1 MSDFRMYSLMD
12 FIQDTDFIRWV
23 QERRSS
29 DCDFW
34 EEWLSLHPDKRPLI
48 EEARRLLES
57 IEITQKIISREE
69 IQQETQKLLGSIGAE
84 FTTTFGSAEIPSPE
98 TMTLIPEIPGQG
110 NLTTRKTFIRKIG
123 LAAAVLTPITAGL
136 FYLSQPKTADSEKF
150 TYNSIT
156 STRHLIE
163 KVNTSSQKTDTL
175 LFADGSLIRL
185 GPNSRIS
192 YPAGF
197 DTTAIREVYLS
208 GEAFFQV
215 AKNPRHPFRVIA
227 GEVITKVLGTS
238 FCVRSFEKDTTIQV
252 VVRTGKV
259 SVYSQAISSEQTDLP
274 SGHSAAPESH
284 GGIILTCN
292 QRLVYKKTAQKFQ
305 KTLLESPALIS
316 PDITDETMV
325 YEDTPLEQVFSR
337 LSKAYGIA
345 IVYDNEIAK
354 KSTVTADLKGET
366 FYHKLDLICRAIGAD
381 YEVIDGQVVISFS
394 NNKPILNE

>member
-23 QERRSS
+23 RERRPA
-29 DCDFW
+29 DNDFW
-34 EEWLSLHPDKRPLI
+34 EEWLTLHPDKRSLI

-57 IEITQKIISREE
+57 IGITQKIISREE
-69 IQQETQKLLGSIGAE
+69 IQQETQKLLSTIGAE
-84 FTTTFGSAEIPSPE
+84 SPVNTPD
-98 TMTLIPEIPGQG
+98 TMYLIPEIPGEAS
-110 NLTTRKTFIRKIG
+110 LSTRKSSIQKIA
-123 LAAAVLTPITAGL
+123 LAAAALIPIAAGL
-136 FYLSQPKTADSEKF
+136 FYLFQPKTADSEKF
-150 TYNSIT
+150 AYNSIT
-156 STRHLIE
+156 SSRHLIE
-163 KVNTSSQKTDTL
+163 KVNASTQKTDTL

-192 YPAGF
+192 YAAGF
-197 DTTAIREVYLS
+197 DTTAVRDVYLS

-252 VVRTGKV
+252 IVRTGKV
-259 SVYSQAISSEQTDLP
+259 SVYSQAISGEQTDLP

-284 GGIILTCN
+284 GAIILTCN

-305 KTLLESPALIS
+305 KTLLESPVLIS
-316 PDITDETMV
+316 PNITDETMV
-325 YEDTPLEQVFSR
+325 YEDTPLEEVFTR

-394 NNKPILNE
+394 NNKTILNE